1 MLLRWILPLSATLL
15 IGILIG
21 RISSGNP
28 DPAESSA
35 KEPTT
40 RSSPSRI
47 ARETDAS
54 DPSRRRERPDA
65 TPKTEPDRVSVRLK
79 DLKTYLTRRSIVPRG
94 FERFEQDIEPLLSI
108 LGLTNIERD
117 AVKIAFEQTQQDY
130 YEAEKKHVRL
140 KEADNSK
147 VVLDMSGMENVH
159 AGLTEKARQRI
170 LGSLDAERAEIL
182 EKAID
187 WNGFYNMPKN
197 GEMTLR
203 LHRKSGALWIV
214 QDGGSY
220 SRETRLNDT
229 QFPAASQ
236 SVSASDAFG
245 TGATSI
251 GLPDRWSHF
260 LGNRQLV
267 PIDVSNPDGG

>member
-1 MLLRWILPLSATLL
+1 MLLRWILPLSVTLL

-28 DPAESSA
+28 EPIEPSD
-35 KEPTT
+35 KEATV

-47 ARETDAS
+47 AREAEAA
-54 DPSRRRERPDA
+54 DPSRRRERTD
-65 TPKTEPDRVSVRLK
+65 TPKDEPDRVSVRLK
-79 DLKTYLTRRSIVPRG
+79 DLKAYLTRRSIVPRG
-94 FERFEQDIEPLLSI
+94 FERAEQDIEPLLSL

-130 YEAEKKHVRL
+130 YAAEKKHVRL
-140 KEADNSK
+140 KEADDSK
-147 VVLDMSGMENVH
+147 VVLDMSGMENFH
-159 AGLTEKARQRI
+159 AGLTENARQRI

-187 WNGFYNMPKN
+187 WNGFYNMPRN

-220 SRETRLNDT
+220 SRETRLND
-229 QFPAASQ
+229 QNFPATSQ

-245 TGATSI
+245 PGATSI

-260 LGNRQLV
+260 LGNKQLV
-267 PIDVSNPDGG
+267 PIDVTDSN